1 MDMHIWFGLRSGQPV
16 HDRAGPFADLSVD
29 ELLRLARWAS
39 AYHAEAIH
47 GAEDGKRWVFA
58 RYLLHTRRLNEEC

>member
-1 MDMHIWFGLRSGQPV
+1 MDWHTWFGRRSGRRV
-16 HDRAGPFADLSVD
+16 HDRAGPFANLTLE

-58 RYLLHTRRLNEEC
+58 RYLLHTRRLNEDC